1 MKKISKLLVLLFIF
15 SAFTSF
21 GFSAEKLL
29 EINVDKTIEP
39 GLAAYISRSY
49 ELAEKE
55 EYTGI
60 LIVMDTPG
68 GRVDSSINI
77 KNAILRSQLPTY
89 TYIDGQ
95 AISAGSLI
103 ALSTEKIGMRVGSTM
118 GAAEPRIGNEIA
130 DEKTMS
136 VWKEELASAAET
148 HGRNTEIA
156 RAFADR
162 EMEILGVKE
171 KGKVL
176 SLSSEEALNLGMT
189 DFVVQSKSAFLSEL
203 GLGDAQV
210 IESNLTIGERAARLL
225 TNPFIAPILLTI
237 GISGLILEV
246 FTAGF
251 GFFGIL
257 GGIALGLFF
266 LGNIVAGFS
275 NWIVIL
281 VFLAGL
287 ILMTIEAFVPGFG
300 IFGISGMALFI
311 LSIIL
316 VSPSVE
322 IALTSLT
329 IAIVLSIIVV
339 MIAFKFLKR
348 STVWNKLVLPRY
360 GLGEEIEQEKIISE
374 SYIGQEGITVS
385 TLRPAGTV
393 LLDNGLQ
400 VSVVTDGSFIDR
412 NERVVITFKEGYRI
426 VVRKI

>member
-15 SAFTSF
+15 FAFTSF

-29 EINVDKTIEP
+29 EINIDKTIEP

-49 ELAEKE
+49 ELAEKDG
-55 EYTGI
+55 YTGV

-68 GRVDSSINI
+68 GRVDASINI
-77 KNAILRSQLPTY
+77 KNAILRSPLPTY

-103 ALSTEKIGMRVGSTM
+103 ALSSDKIAMRAGSTM

-130 DEKTMS
+130 DEKIMS

-148 HGRNTEIA
+148 HGRDTEIA

-171 KGKVL
+171 KGKIL

-189 DFVVQSKSAFLSEL
+189 DFVVSSKSAFLSEL
-203 GLGDAQV
+203 GMSDPQI
-210 IESNLTIGERAARLL
+210 IESNLTTGEKAARLL
-225 TNPFIAPILLTI
+225 TNPFVAPILLTI

-251 GFFGIL
+251 GLFGVL

-281 VFLAGL
+281 VFLTGL
-287 ILMTIEAFVPGFG
+287 ILMAIEIFIPGFG
-300 IFGISGMALFI
+300 IFGISGMALFV
-311 LSIIL
+311 LSIVL

-322 IALTSLT
+322 LALTSLT

-348 STVWNKLVLPRY
+348 STLWNKLVLPRY
-360 GLGEEIEQEKIISE
+360 GTGEELEQERIISE
-374 SYIGQEGITVS
+374 SFIGQEGLAIS
-385 TLRPAGTV
+385 TLRPSGTV

-400 VSVVTDGSFIDR
+400 VSVVTEGAFIDS
-412 NERVVITFKEGYRI
+412 NDRVVITSKEGYRI